1 MTLSEVSTALA
12 AEEGMILIGNEEGTT
27 TATLHIGGQA
37 EKNTSN
43 VLKGT
48 LTGITF
54 SDAVSRDAYRVMGKK
69 NGAETTIGFFKPSD
83 SMTSLGANRAY
94 IEVNPTD
101 ATVLTV
107 GFGQVEGIGQATLET
122 TDNANAPIY
131 DLSGRRVNQL
141 TKGGIYI
148 KGGKKVIVK

>member
-1 MTLSEVSTALA
+1 
-12 AEEGMILIGNEEGTT
+12 MILIGNEEGTT

-37 EKNTSN
+37 EKNNSN
-43 VLKGT
+43 VLEGT

-94 IEVNPTD
+94 IRANSTY
-101 ATVLTV
+101 ATGLTV
-107 GFGQVEGIGQATLET
+107 GFGQVEGIGQATMET